1 MRDFHAKCAKLGR
14 PVCTASLHFTL
25 SLHFIP
31 VCSLSLHSILTGGGG
46 WGGGGDLKSDD
57 CIQAG
62 LYSEFYSMSINQL
75 TSITIS
81 YQYYCLVRPG
91 SYKLI
96 YGHLYSPNLLKY
108 LKKKI
113 LKS

>member
-1 MRDFHAKCAKLGR
+1 MPDFHTKCAKLGR

-31 VCSLSLHSILTGGGG
+31 VCSLSLHFILTGGEEGED

-62 LYSEFYSMSINQL
+62 LYSEFYSM
-75 TSITIS
+75 
-81 YQYYCLVRPG
+81 
-91 SYKLI
+91 
-96 YGHLYSPNLLKY
+96 
-108 LKKKI
+108 
-113 LKS
+113 